1 MGLRVRR
8 APDASFAVAA
18 GGGSPIPDRVTLLAD
33 VAEVVARSHDL
44 DETLANVVDL
54 VAKRLDADVCSLY
67 LTATDLSLLVLRATV
82 GLRRESVGRVKLRLD
97 EGLVGLAAERQQPVV
112 IEHAREHPRYK
123 YFPETGEE
131 QFETLMAAPLIVRG
145 IAVGVLVVQTRE
157 ARHFDQ
163 GDVDTLQT
171 CAQLIAPVVVNA
183 QLLSIVGQSPEERA
197 RYDAQLALSG
207 VPIAQARASRPEK
220 NAELAGIP
228 TARGVAIGPV
238 FRLPDPLDLSRLDY
252 APSPDAGAE
261 ERDLL
266 AALHDARRDLDEMR
280 EEMGEQFGPDFAAVF
295 HTHVQILEDKGF
307 VAKLR
312 SELQATGNAL
322 EALRNVLAAYRAT
335 FERIADPYFRDRAVD
350 VEDVGR
356 RVMERLLG
364 VRHHL
369 APMPEGAIVVADHI
383 LPGYFARLD
392 LHKVAAFVA
401 EHGGATSHGAIF
413 ARTLEIPAVTGVAK
427 VRELARDGETAIVDG
442 GDGTVMLSPDEALI
456 GEYRRAQRRYAVA
469 IQHLDAMRDRPGQTR
484 DGRRIALT
492 ANVGLASDLRL
503 VEQHGAEGVG
513 LFRTELLALVHRG
526 HPEEEEQEQLYER
539 VARALA
545 PRPVTIRTLDLGG
558 DKDLASMGIGS
569 EENPQLGCRS
579 IRLSFENEGVFRAQ
593 LRAILRASALGNVR
607 LLLPMISSLSELRR
621 ARALVEDVKREMRES
636 GAAFDERM
644 PLGVMIE
651 VPSAALTADA
661 IARECDFLSI
671 GTNDLTQYTLA
682 VDRTN
687 EHVAHLYD
695 PLHPAVLALIDR
707 SARAA
712 ARAGIPVSLCG
723 EMVSDPL
730 AVPLLVGLGISEL
743 SGAPSVLPVVKEI
756 LHALEAPDVEADA
769 RAAREV
775 GTAEEVRAI
784 AAARLCAAGLLEHP
798 DIGPWLRPIVGAAER
813 AVLEPPLPDPDHRVP
828 DPDQLERPPRSP
840 LGR

>member
-1 MGLRVRR
+1 
-8 APDASFAVAA
+8 
-18 GGGSPIPDRVTLLAD
+18 
-33 VAEVVARSHDL
+33 VVARSHDL
-44 DETLANVVDL
+44 DETLVNVVDL

-67 LTATDLSLLVLRATV
+67 LTATDISLLVLRATV

-97 EGLVGLAAERQQPVV
+97 EGLVGLAAERKQPVV

-131 QFETLMAAPLIVRG
+131 QFETLMAAPLLVRG

-157 ARHFDQ
+157 ARHFDK

-183 QLLSIVGQSPEERA
+183 QLLSIVGQTPEERA
-197 RYDAQLALSG
+197 RDDAQLALSG
-207 VPIAQARASRPEK
+207 IPVARERLSRPEK
-220 NAELAGIP
+220 NAELEGIP
-228 TARGVAIGPV
+228 TARGIAIGPV

-252 APSPDAGAE
+252 APSPQAKNE

-266 AALHDARRDLDEMR
+266 AALQDARRELDEMR

-312 SELQATGNAL
+312 SEVRASGSAL

-364 VRHHL
+364 VRHHT

-413 ARTLEIPAVTGVAK
+413 ARTLEIPAVTGVAS
-427 VRELARDGETAIVDG
+427 VCQLARDGETAIVDG
-442 GDGTVMLSPDEALI
+442 GDGTVLLSPDEALTA
-456 GEYRRAQRRYAVA
+456 EYRRAQRRYAVA

-558 DKDLASMGIGS
+558 DKDLAGVGG

-579 IRLSFENEGVFRAQ
+579 IRLSFGNEAVFRAQ
-593 LRAILRASALGNVR
+593 IRAILRASATGNVR

-621 ARALVEDVKREMRES
+621 ARTLVEEVRRELRAS
-636 GAAFDERM
+636 GARFDERM
-644 PLGVMIE
+644 PVGVMIE

-661 IARECDFLSI
+661 IARECDFFSI

-707 SARAA
+707 STRAA
-712 ARAGIPVSLCG
+712 SSAGIPVSLCG

-743 SGAPSVLPVVKEI
+743 SGAPSALPVVKEI
-756 LHALEAPDVEADA
+756 LHALDAADVEADA
-769 RAAREV
+769 RAAREA

-784 AAARLCAAGLLEHP
+784 AAARLRAARLLEHP
-798 DIGPWLRPIVGAAER
+798 DIGPWLLPIVEAAELR
-813 AVLEPPLPDPDHRVP
+813 
-828 DPDQLERPPRSP
+828 
-840 LGR
+840 

>member
-1 MGLRVRR
+1 M
-8 APDASFAVAA
+8 
-18 GGGSPIPDRVTLLAD
+18 
-33 VAEVVARSHDL
+33 AEVVSRSHDL

-67 LTATDLSLLVLRATV
+67 LTGTDLSLLVLRATV
-82 GLRRESVGRVKLRLD
+82 GLRREAVGRVHLRLD
-97 EGLVGLAAERQQPVV
+97 EGLVGLAAERKQPVV
-112 IEHAREHPRYK
+112 IERAREHPRYK

-145 IAVGVLVVQTRE
+145 VAVGVLVVQTRD
-157 ARHFDQ
+157 ARHFDK
-163 GDVDTLQT
+163 GDIDTLQT

-197 RYDAQLALSG
+197 RGDAELALSG
-207 VPIAQARASRPEK
+207 VRFARSGPPRPER
-220 NAELAGIP
+220 NAELEGIP
-228 TARGVAIGPV
+228 TARGIAIGPI
-238 FRLPDPLDLSRLDY
+238 FRLPDPLDLSSLEYTPR
-252 APSPDAGAE
+252 SDARE
-261 ERDLL
+261 EEQDLL
-266 AALHDARRDLDEMR
+266 AALQEARRELDEMR
-280 EEMGEQFGPDFAAVF
+280 EDMGEQFGPDFAAVF

-307 VAKLR
+307 VGKLR
-312 SELQATGNAL
+312 SEVRGTGSAL
-322 EALRNVLAAYRAT
+322 AALRNVLAAYRAT

-364 VRHHL
+364 VRHHT

-392 LHKVAAFVA
+392 LHKVAAFVS

-413 ARTLEIPAVTGVAK
+413 ARTLEIPAVTGVASIRD
-427 VRELARDGETAIVDG
+427 VARDGELAIVDG
-442 GDGTVMLSPDEALI
+442 GDGMVYLSPDEAVLA
-456 GEYRRAQRRYAVA
+456 EFQRAKQRYAVA

-513 LFRTELLALVHRG
+513 LFRTELLALVQRG

-539 VARALA
+539 VARVLA

-558 DKDLASMGIGS
+558 DKDLAAMGMGA

-579 IRLSFENEGVFRAQ
+579 IRLSFEHEGVFRAQ
-593 LRAILRASALGNVR
+593 LRAILRASAQGNVR

-621 ARALVEDVKREMRES
+621 ARVLIDGVKREMRAS

-644 PLGVMIE
+644 PVGVMIE

-661 IARECDFLSI
+661 LARECDFFSI

-682 VDRTN
+682 VDRSN
-687 EHVAHLYD
+687 EHVAELYD

-707 SARAA
+707 SVRAA
-712 ARAGIPVSLCG
+712 SRAGIPVSLCG
-723 EMVSDPL
+723 EMVGDPL

-743 SGAPSVLPVVKEI
+743 SGAPSSLPVVKEI
-756 LHALEAPDVEADA
+756 LHALDSSDVEADA
-769 RAAREV
+769 RAAREL

-784 AAARLCAAGLLEHP
+784 AAARLRAAGLLEHP
-798 DIGPWLRPIVGAAER
+798 DVGPWLEPIVRGA
-813 AVLEPPLPDPDHRVP
+813 LP
-828 DPDQLERPPRSP
+828 
-840 LGR
+840 G

>member
-1 MGLRVRR
+1 
-8 APDASFAVAA
+8 
-18 GGGSPIPDRVTLLAD
+18 
-33 VAEVVARSHDL
+33 
-44 DETLANVVDL
+44 VVDL

-67 LTATDLSLLVLRATV
+67 LTGSDLSVLVLRATV
-82 GLRRESVGRVKLRLD
+82 GLRRESVGRVHLRRD
-97 EGLVGLAAERQQPVV
+97 EGLVGLAAERRQPVV
-112 IEHAREHPRYK
+112 IERAREHPRYK

-145 IAVGVLVVQTRE
+145 VPVGVLVVQTRD
-157 ARHFDQ
+157 ARHFDKS
-163 GDVDTLQT
+163 DVDTLQT

-183 QLLSIVGQSPEERA
+183 QLLSSVGQSPEERD
-197 RYDAQLALSG
+197 RSDAELVLAG
-207 VPIAQARASRPEK
+207 VPLAHETPPRPER
-220 NAELAGIP
+220 NAELSGIP
-228 TARGVAIGPV
+228 TARGIAIGPV
-238 FRLPDPLDLSRLDY
+238 FRLPDPIDLASLEYTPRAD
-252 APSPDAGAE
+252 PEAE

-266 AALHDARRDLDEMR
+266 GALLEARRELDEMR
-280 EEMGEQFGPDFAAVF
+280 EDMGEQFGPDFAAVF

-307 VAKLR
+307 VGKLR
-312 SELQATGNAL
+312 SEVRSTQSAL
-322 EALRNVLAAYRAT
+322 AALRNVLAAYRAT

-350 VEDVGR
+350 VEEVGR

-364 VRHHL
+364 VRYHT

-383 LPGYFARLD
+383 LPSYFARLD
-392 LHKVAAFVA
+392 LHKVAAFVS

-413 ARTLEIPAVTGVAK
+413 ARTLEIPAVTGVAAI
-427 VRELARDGETAIVDG
+427 RDLARDGELAIVDG
-442 GDGTVMLSPDEALI
+442 GEGIVYLSPDEAI
-456 GEYRRAQRRYAVA
+456 HGEYERAKRRYAVA

-513 LFRTELLALVHRG
+513 LFRTELLALVQRG

-545 PRPVTIRTLDLGG
+545 PRKVTIRTLDLGG
-558 DKDLASMGIGS
+558 DKDPAAMGMGA

-579 IRLSFENEGVFRAQ
+579 IRLSFEHEGVFRAQ

-621 ARALVEDVKREMRES
+621 ARALIEDVKREMRLAGS
-636 GAAFDERM
+636 PLDERI
-644 PLGVMIE
+644 PVGVMIE

-661 IARECDFLSI
+661 LARECDFFSI

-687 EHVAHLYD
+687 EHVASLYD
-695 PLHPAVLALIDR
+695 PLHPAVLTLIDH
-707 SARAA
+707 SVRAA
-712 ARAGIPVSLCG
+712 SRAGIPVSICG
-723 EMVSDPL
+723 EMVGDPL

-743 SGAPSVLPVVKEI
+743 SGAASSLPVVKEI
-756 LHALEAPDVEADA
+756 LHALDSADMEADA
-769 RAAREV
+769 RAAREL

-784 AAARLCAAGLLEHP
+784 AAARLRASGLLQHP
-798 DIGPWLRPIVGAAER
+798 DIGAWLEPIVTAAER
-813 AVLEPPLPDPDHRVP
+813 
-828 DPDQLERPPRSP
+828 S
-840 LGR
+840 

>member
-1 MGLRVRR
+1 M
-8 APDASFAVAA
+8 
-18 GGGSPIPDRVTLLAD
+18 LAD
-33 VAEVVARSHDL
+33 VAEIVSRSHDL

-67 LTATDLSLLVLRATV
+67 LTGTDLSLLVLSATV
-82 GLRRESVGRVKLRLD
+82 GLRRESVGRVHLRLD
-97 EGLVGLAAERQQPVV
+97 EGLVGLAAERKQPVV

-145 IAVGVLVVQTRE
+145 LPVGVLVVQTRE
-157 ARHFDQ
+157 ARHFEKE
-163 GDVDTLQT
+163 DVDTLQT

-183 QLLSIVGQSPEERA
+183 QMLSTVGQPSDERA
-197 RYDAQLALSG
+197 RGDAELALSG
-207 VPIAQARASRPEK
+207 VPFGRAPRSRPDK
-220 NAELAGIP
+220 NAEFGGIP
-228 TARGVAIGPV
+228 TARGIAIGPV

-252 APSPDAGAE
+252 APNPDPEAE
-261 ERDLL
+261 EQDLL
-266 AALHDARRDLDEMR
+266 AALHEARRELDETR
-280 EEMGEQFGPDFAAVF
+280 DDMGEQFGPDFAAVF

-312 SELQATGNAL
+312 SEVHGTGNAL
-322 EALRNVLAAYRAT
+322 AALRNVLAAYRAT

-364 VRHHL
+364 VRQHT
-369 APMPEGAIVVADHI
+369 APMPEGAIVVADQI

-392 LHKVAAFVA
+392 LQKVAAFVS

-413 ARTLEIPAVTGVAK
+413 ARTLEIPAVTGVSGI
-427 VRELARDGETAIVDG
+427 RRLARDGEIAVVDG
-442 GDGTVMLSPDEALI
+442 GDGTVHLSPDDALLA
-456 GEYRRAQRRYAVA
+456 EYQRAKSRYAVA

-513 LFRTELLALVHRG
+513 LFRTELLALIHRG
-526 HPEEEEQEQLYER
+526 HPEEDEQEQLYER
-539 VARALA
+539 VAKVLA

-558 DKDLASMGIGS
+558 DKDISGVGVTG

-579 IRLSFENEGVFRAQ
+579 IRLSFEHEGVFRAQ
-593 LRAILRASALGNVR
+593 LRAILRASASGNLR

-621 ARALVEDVKREMRES
+621 ALALVAEVKDEVRAS
-636 GAAFDERM
+636 GAPFDERI
-644 PLGVMIE
+644 PVGVMIE

-661 IARECDFLSI
+661 FARECDFFSI

-695 PLHPAVLALIDR
+695 PLHPAVLALIDQ
-707 SARAA
+707 SIRAA
-712 ARAGIPVSLCG
+712 ARGGIPVSLCG
-723 EMVSDPL
+723 EMVGDPL
-730 AVPLLVGLGISEL
+730 AVPLLVGLGICEL
-743 SGAPSVLPVVKEI
+743 SGAPSAVPVVKEI
-756 LHALEAPDVEADA
+756 LHALDSADVEADA

-784 AAARLCAAGLLEHP
+784 AAARLRSVGLLEHP
-798 DIGPWLRPIVGAAER
+798 DIGAWLRPIVEAAEEGLRSARTAPVR
-813 AVLEPPLPDPDHRVP
+813 APH
-828 DPDQLERPPRSP
+828 
-840 LGR
+840 G